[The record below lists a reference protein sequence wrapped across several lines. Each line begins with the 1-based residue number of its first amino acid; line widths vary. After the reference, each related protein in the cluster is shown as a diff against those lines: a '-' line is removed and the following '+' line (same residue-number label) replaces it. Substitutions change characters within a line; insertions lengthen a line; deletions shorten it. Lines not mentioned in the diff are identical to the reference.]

1 MNDQLPESPRYNIR
15 WMILIAAMLIL
26 ILGYIILGP
35 DGFAG

>member
-1 MNDQLPESPRYNIR
+1 MHDQTPGSPRFNIR

-26 ILGYIILGP
+26 VLGYIILGP